1 MSVVRFLHTDSLRL
15 GSPVTGLS
23 DSPEWL
29 RRISASAVR
38 QSVINLVDLAIASRC
53 QFVLVAGKVTESPED
68 LDPAVTWLKTQSQRL
83 SRNGISLVIAGHNS
97 DDFQVLSRL
106 NTVLVASGQCLLAG
120 TGSGLAPNLCVADEV
135 PQRGGNLLRID
146 VGARGR
152 PSGGMSY
159 VAVPGLQASSQLL
172 TSGGTV
178 VAHDQ
183 YLRLT
188 AGPLQ
193 GINPSERGPCGC
205 IVVEADFSSQKQVA
219 RFCATDVLRFIQELV
234 PCTPGTRLSGLLQ
247 ILRNRS
253 LNLAGSRGITVAE
266 WIVDGAFLADQ
277 EDCQSMFEAD
287 LLRDLR
293 GSLNAGHTGAW
304 PCRIR
309 FSERSQLDVH
319 GGLSLLFRELAG
331 VLQERRSRTSVSENV
346 FGEVRG
352 VAHRHGSEL
361 VDALNVLRRVA

>member
-29 RRISASAVR
+29 RRISTSAVR

-53 QFVLVAGKVTESPED
+53 QFVLIAGRITESPED
-68 LDPAVTWLKTQSQRL
+68 PDPAVAWLKTQSQRL
-83 SRNGISLVIAGHNS
+83 KQKGISLVVAGHHS
-97 DDFQVLSRL
+97 EDFPVLSRL
-106 NTVLVASGQCLLAG
+106 DAVLVAPGQCLLAG
-120 TGSGLAPNLCVADEV
+120 PGSELAPDLCVADEA
-135 PQRGGNLLRID
+135 PQRSRNLLRID
-146 VGARGR
+146 VEATGR
-152 PSGGMSY
+152 PCANMSY
-159 VAVPGLQASSQLL
+159 VAIPGSQASPQLL
-172 TSGGTV
+172 TSAGTV
-178 VAHDQ
+178 AAHDQ

-193 GINPSERGPCGC
+193 GIDPSERGAYGC

-234 PCTPGTRLSGLLQ
+234 PCTPGTRLSDLLQ

-253 LNLAGSRGITVAE
+253 LKIAGSRGITVAE

-277 EDCQSMFEAD
+277 DDCHSMFEAD
-287 LLRDLR
+287 LLRELR
-293 GSLNAGHTGAW
+293 SSLNAGHMGAW

-319 GGLSLLFRELAG
+319 GGLSLLFRELAD
-331 VLQERRSRTSVSENV
+331 VLQERRQRKIVSEHG

-352 VAHRHGSEL
+352 VAHHGGSEL